1 MSRASCAA
9 TLGHLAEYRGIVD
22 TLTKLLD
29 DEAAADVPAVLERLA
44 AVDTRL
50 QQSASALL
58 DERAQRER
66 TAALS
71 ERAAERRTELLQLA
85 SKLQRTEAQ
94 LSTLAAQAR
103 GGRPRAGRS
112 ASARA
117 TETAAAGAAGA
128 LGAAHTKHRPLAL
141 LTHNQARETLATTDE
156 SARCGRKV
164 SAAALIEYAERV
176 SYSTN
181 PNPNPDHNP
190 D

>member
-1 MSRASCAA
+1 LAYFFCRRAGRAGGMSRASCAA

-50 QQSASALL
+50 QQSASKLL

-71 ERAAERRTELLQLA
+71 ELAGERRTELLQLA
-85 SKLQRTEAQ
+85 SKLQRTEAH

-103 GGRPRAGRS
+103 PAPG
-112 ASARA
+112 
-117 TETAAAGAAGA
+117 
-128 LGAAHTKHRPLAL
+128 
-141 LTHNQARETLATTDE
+141 QA
-156 SARCGRKV
+156 
-164 SAAALIEYAERV
+164 
-176 SYSTN
+176 
-181 PNPNPDHNP
+181 
-190 D
+190 

>member
-50 QQSASALL
+50 QQSASKLL
-58 DERAQRER
+58 NERAQLER

-85 SKLQRTEAQ
+85 STLQRSEAH
-94 LSTLAAQAR
+94 LSTLAAQAHLAK
-103 GGRPRAGRS
+103 GRA
-112 ASARA
+112 
-117 TETAAAGAAGA
+117 
-128 LGAAHTKHRPLAL
+128 
-141 LTHNQARETLATTDE
+141 
-156 SARCGRKV
+156 
-164 SAAALIEYAERV
+164 
-176 SYSTN
+176 
-181 PNPNPDHNP
+181 
-190 D
+190 